1 MLAIAT
7 LLQNTIADGELRC
20 ECPHGQLLIEASG
33 AEERLVL
40 SFSNARTFRYF
51 LDSIPGFSLQKYA
64 RHRGIL
70 SQLRMSIHLAIDGKP
85 LLSAKPGS
93 GKTINYGLGLKQWLL
108 WKMGR

>member
-7 LLQNTIADGELRC
+7 LLKDVIADGELRC

-33 AEERLVL
+33 AEKNLTL

-51 LDSIPGFSLQKYA
+51 LDSIPGFSLLKYA
-64 RHRGIL
+64 TYQEAL
-70 SQLRMSIHLAIDGKP
+70 LQMNTSIFLAIAGKP
-85 LLSAKPGS
+85 LFSFTPGS
-93 GKTINYGLGLKQWLL
+93 GKVVRYGLGLKQWLL